1 MAVENKVLS
10 LISFEMPLDVV
21 LGDKKWK
28 LFIIIFVI
36 SIDFYTSRV
45 HTGGESYE
53 PVIFHVL
60 YYWSKPMMMLK
71 LYKCFV
77 GL

>member
-1 MAVENKVLS
+1 MAVENEPLS
-10 LISFEMPLDVV
+10 LPCFEVPLDTV
-21 LGDKKWK
+21 LGSKKQK
-28 LFIIIFVI
+28 LLIMIFVI

-45 HTGGESYE
+45 HTWGESYE

-60 YYWSKPMMMLK
+60 YYWSKPMMTLK

-77 GL
+77 DP